1 MGSDGQ
7 LGTGNDEDA
16 ETPVL
21 VKGKQLE
28 GKSVV
33 RVSSGGQHALL
44 LAIKKR

>member
-16 ETPVL
+16 LTPVE

-28 GKSVV
+28 DKKAM

-44 LAIKKR
+44 LAIKRR